1 MLKQRDCEKI
11 RAEYPKGTQIE
22 LVEMGGEER
31 MQPGLK
37 GVVDMVDDMGQI
49 HVVWENGSSLAL
61 NTGEDTFRI
70 VEQEWKPY
78 EKKMA
83 AFLDRMYETL
93 GNTDLAALNRSVN
106 GPDTTLAHETLQKM
120 QEAFEE
126 VYGEEPMAWSEEY
139 ILAPAVFKGRESQVN
154 ALGLVV
160 LDLQSSGEHC
170 GSIFFT
176 PEGIIQQNEIAD
188 HPNIAQY
195 LKENFN
201 SYEYWYTPAVEHDIH
216 MDFENVPEDVQKL
229 AGELFP
235 NQYQGGPDM
244 NMC

>member
-1 MLKQRDCEKI
+1 MLRQRDCEKI

-22 LVEMGGEER
+22 LVEIGGEER

-93 GNTDLAALNRSVN
+93 GNTDLVALNRSVN
-106 GPDTTLAHETLQKM
+106 GSDTTLAHETLQKM

-154 ALGLVV
+154 ALGLWFWIYSRQESIAEASF
-160 LDLQSSGEHC
+160 LRRKESYNKMRLQ
-170 GSIFFT
+170 
-176 PEGIIQQNEIAD
+176 IIRTL
-188 HPNIAQY
+188 PNI
-195 LKENFN
+195 LKR
-201 SYEYWYTPAVEHDIH
+201 I
-216 MDFENVPEDVQKL
+216 L
-229 AGELFP
+229 IL
-235 NQYQGGPDM
+235 M
-244 NMC
+244 NTGTHRQWNMISIWILRTYRRMYRNWPGSCFRTSIREVLT